1 MEQNIPTKCPL
12 VGQTAQDIFPS
23 QYEHSLFGTLRIIVI
38 DGGKVMFNLADACRA
53 LDINNSRQVKSRLH
67 GRGVICAD
75 TPTQNQYGA
84 TVMQKMTYIDE
95 ANLYRCIFQS
105 RKAEA
110 DKFQTWVFEEVLPQI
125 RKTGGYIPIR
135 NMRTGE
141 ALTDEEIM
149 NEAERIVTRTLVSRN
164 QHADGCIT
172 TTDIAKAIGMET
184 HDLNSLLTDKG
195 VQAWR
200 RGQFRLTPQYD
211 GRGLAQDRL
220 FVYYA
225 KNGKHKERTY
235 LVWTQK
241 GADFIA
247 NLVNNKQTF

>member
-1 MEQNIPTKCPL
+1 MT
-12 VGQTAQDIFPS
+12 DITIFKNA
-23 QYEHSLFGTLRIIVI
+23 LFGEIRTMNDEKGETFFVGKDVAMALGYSNTRDALCKHVDAEDKTTVAIRDTGSNYTTQVVIINESGLYSLVLSS
-38 DGGKVMFNLADACRA
+38 KLPQAKKF
-53 LDINNSRQVKSRLH
+53 KS
-67 GRGVICAD
+67 
-75 TPTQNQYGA
+75 
-84 TVMQKMTYIDE
+84 
-95 ANLYRCIFQS
+95 
-105 RKAEA
+105 
-110 DKFQTWVFEEVLPQI
+110 WVTGEVLPQI
-125 RKTGGYIPIR
+125 RKTGGYIPTR

-241 GADFIA
+241 GADFIREMLHY
-247 NLVNNKQTF
+247 NG